1 MLAVFNRGAA
11 IELDSRGRLT
21 EKSRKSLAEK
31 VFTRMDAQERY
42 EDKRHPLRNIVQ
54 MQARHLA
61 AYLRDERD
69 TYKPFVSSW

>member
-1 MLAVFNRGAA
+1 
-11 IELDSRGRLT
+11 
-21 EKSRKSLAEK
+21 
-31 VFTRMDAQERY
+31 MDAQERY